1 MLLKILKNIGNK
13 GRLAEDAQAP
23 VAVNPNNKIRI
34 ITPPHTVY
42 LAHLVFKCFSSL
54 GFEVSINIGEYAAE
68 DRESYFVVL
77 CPQVFKRLPDSFI
90 AFQMEQAGTHW
101 FDPGYLS
108 ILKNPRVRVL
118 EYSSRNLP
126 FLIEQ
131 GVPEQHI
138 RTAQLT
144 TFHEYDAFLRQHN
157 YIPAEKPTK
166 DFDVL
171 FYGGIN
177 ERRFKALSK
186 IDHRFRT
193 KVAVGI
199 FGPPLYELILRS
211 RTVVNIHI
219 HDTSPLE
226 STRIFEALSLETPV
240 VSESSPDIDDYI
252 ALDKGIK
259 FSPAGNTDAL
269 LQAIDATL
277 QGQSPESGHP
287 DWQSPSLAYG
297 QFCQSLEW
305 AAAELGW
312 SNPVLN
318 GLGAK

>member
-1 MLLKILKNIGNK
+1 MLFNILKNIGNK
-13 GRLAEDAQAP
+13 NRFAQDAQGAGTSHF
-23 VAVNPNNKIRI
+23 NKKIKI

-42 LAHLVFKCFSSL
+42 LAHLVFKYFSSQ
-54 GFEVSINIGEYAAE
+54 GFGASINIGEYSAE
-68 DRESYFVVL
+68 DRESLFIVL

-101 FDPGYLS
+101 FDPGYLA

-144 TFHEYDAFLRQHN
+144 QFPEYGAFLRQNN
-157 YIPAEKPTK
+157 YIPADPPVK

-186 IDHRFRT
+186 IDNHFHT

-199 FGPPLYELILRS
+199 FGPPLYDLILRS
-211 RTVVNIHI
+211 RTVLNIHI
-219 HDTSPLE
+219 HDASPLE
-226 STRIFEALSLETPV
+226 STRIFEALSIDTPV
-240 VSESSPDIDDYI
+240 VSESSPDLGDYI
-252 ALDKGIK
+252 GLDTCVK
-259 FSPAGNTDAL
+259 FAPAGNTDAL

-277 QGQSPESGHP
+277 QGENPLSGHP
-287 DWQSPSLAYG
+287 DRQAHSLAYS

-312 SNPVLN
+312 SISAV
-318 GLGAK
+318 KER